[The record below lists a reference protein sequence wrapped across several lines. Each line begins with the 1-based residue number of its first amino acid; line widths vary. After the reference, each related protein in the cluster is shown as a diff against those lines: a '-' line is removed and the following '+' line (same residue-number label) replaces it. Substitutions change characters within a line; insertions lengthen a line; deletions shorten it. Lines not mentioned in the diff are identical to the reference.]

1 MPHAPY
7 GCYDWREWKCVM
19 ELDIGLAK
27 VQLKPRR
34 ALPFF
39 NRHPW
44 VFAGAVQRI
53 EGEPQAGDEVALV
66 SERGEFIARG
76 LFNPDSNILV
86 RLYSW
91 DANEGLD
98 EAFWSKRLDEAIE
111 LRRRYPEY
119 MAANGGCRV
128 VGSEGDG
135 VSGLTVDRYGEWLL
149 VQITSRALAAR
160 KDLLVGLLKEKLS
173 PAGMW
178 LRTEKGIREAEGLE
192 LQDGLID
199 GPEPP
204 RPLFIEENGLRYGID
219 IVEGQK
225 TGFFLDQRENRRA
238 AARHLQSGKILD
250 LFCYSGGFS
259 TVVAK
264 NPEVR
269 EILAVDVSEGAL
281 RLAKGNAELNDVAAK
296 IRFEKADIFKWIETL
311 PEQGTKYDG
320 IILDPPKMARH
331 KKSLPEALRAYHK
344 LNRLAMES
352 LTPGGILVSCSCSGH
367 VSRELFESTLADAA
381 ATAKRR
387 VQILE
392 SRGPA
397 LDHPTSLHCLENHYL
412 KCLICRVL

>member
-1 MPHAPY
+1 
-7 GCYDWREWKCVM
+7 M
-19 ELDIGLAK
+19 EVCSGLAR
-27 VQLKPRR
+27 VALKPRR

-44 VFAGAVQRI
+44 VFAGAVQKI
-53 EGEPQAGDEVALV
+53 EGEPAAGDEVALV
-66 SERGEFIARG
+66 SDRGEFIARG

-98 EAFWSKRLDEAIE
+98 EAFWSARLDEAIA
-111 LRRRYPEY
+111 LRRQYAEY
-119 MAANGGCRV
+119 EEANGGCRV
-128 VGSEGDG
+128 VFSEADG
-135 VSGLTVDRYGEWLL
+135 LSGLTVDRYGEWLL
-149 VQITSRALAAR
+149 MQITSRALGAR
-160 KDLLVGLLKEKLS
+160 KDLIVQLLKEKLK
-173 PAGMW
+173 PAGIW

-238 AARHLQSGKILD
+238 AARHLKSGKVLD

-259 TVVAK
+259 TAVAK
-264 NPEVR
+264 NAEVR
-269 EILAVDVSEGAL
+269 EVLAVDVSESAL

-296 IRFEKADIFKWIETL
+296 VRFEKADVFKWIETL
-311 PEQGTKYDG
+311 SESGTKYDG
-320 IILDPPKMARH
+320 IVLDPPKMARH

-344 LNRLAMES
+344 LNRLAMEA
-352 LTPGGILVSCSCSGH
+352 LVPGGILVSCSCSGH

-392 SRGPA
+392 SRGA
-397 LDHPTSLHCLENHYL
+397 SLDHPTSLHCLETQYL
-412 KCLICRVL
+412 KCLICRVI